1 MALRDQPYLP
11 LYVQDYLTDEK
22 LNMCS
27 AATQGIYIKI
37 MCIMHKSEQY
47 GTILLKQNDKQKSSS
62 CLNFAYKLAKLLP
75 FDVNE
80 INTALDELINENVI
94 YINTDKLI
102 QKRMVRDNEISIIRS
117 KAGSKGGKKTQK
129 FAKAKIKANSEYEY
143 ENENINNSI
152 NVAFFEF
159 WNLYN
164 KKIAKVKCEKKWNK
178 LKDKE
183 REEIMNTLPKFLKT
197 IKDKQYQPYPETYL
211 NQQRWE
217 DELPEDET
225 AETWDIVNKAQRG

>member
-1 MALRDQPYLP
+1 MGIMKDPAVLFYFQDFLVGTEFMTDDEVGKYIRILCHQADKGP
-11 LYVQDYLTDEK
+11 LTEYQVKKICKNDVVPEAILSKLMKDE
-22 LNMCS
+22 N
-27 AATQGIYIKI
+27 GNY
-37 MCIMHKSEQY
+37 Y
-47 GTILLKQNDKQKSSS
+47 
-62 CLNFAYKLAKLLP
+62 
-75 FDVNE
+75 
-80 INTALDELINENVI
+80 
-94 YINTDKLI
+94 
-102 QKRMVRDNEISIIRS
+102 QKRMQTEREKRNNYIESRRHNRSLSKKNIRETYD
-117 KAGSKGGKKTQK
+117 KRME
-129 FAKAKIKANSEYEY
+129 N

-152 NVAFFEF
+152 NVAFLEF